1 MYFITIMKKILRLNI
16 LLATFLIIGC
26 ANQGSTVLKKLSESD
41 VNKNIVVGKTTRNQ
55 IRSMFGS
62 PLETKY
68 TDSGLEIWR
77 YQYEDTTG
85 FNPANIASQTLTL
98 GLAGSRRIGT
108 DKELVIL
115 FNDDYTVKRF
125 NMSEAPVQRGT
136 GFL

>member
-1 MYFITIMKKILRLNI
+1 MKILSKISVFL
-16 LLATFLIIGC
+16 TFLLMISC
-26 ANQGSTVLKKLSESD
+26 ANQGSTVLKKLSEAD
-41 VNKNIVVGKTTRNQ
+41 VNKNITVGKTTRNE
-55 IRSMFGS
+55 IRAMFGS

-85 FNPANIASQTLTL
+85 LNPANIASQTLTL
-98 GLAGSRRIGT
+98 GLAGSRKTGT
-108 DKELVIL
+108 EKELVIL

-136 GFL
+136 GLL

>member
-1 MYFITIMKKILRLNI
+1 MKILSKI
-16 LLATFLIIGC
+16 SVFFTFLLMISC
-26 ANQGSTVLKKLSESD
+26 ANQGSTVLKKLSEAD
-41 VNKNIVVGKTTRNQ
+41 VNKNITVGKTTRNE
-55 IRSMFGS
+55 IRAMFGS

-85 FNPANIASQTLTL
+85 LNPANIASQTLTL
-98 GLAGSRRIGT
+98 GLAGSRRTGT
-108 DKELVIL
+108 EKELVIL

-136 GFL
+136 GLL